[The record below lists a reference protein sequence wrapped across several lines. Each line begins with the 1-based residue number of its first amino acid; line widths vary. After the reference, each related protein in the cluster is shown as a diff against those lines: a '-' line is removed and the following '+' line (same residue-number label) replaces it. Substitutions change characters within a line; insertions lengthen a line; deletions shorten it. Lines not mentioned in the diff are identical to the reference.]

1 MPYGNIMYDRRI
13 VRGNTYAQRTLPAV
27 SVADQMKMLFV
38 CSVLN
43 KCMSGQNE
51 VAAQRFL
58 FASTW
63 ITKTEVINLFN
74 ILDFQFTYA
83 SSGLVLSASPPP
95 PSQEKGIWVD
105 RVNTM
110 CFQFVIH
117 YVNFYSYKD
126 FFKQLKKLA

>member
-43 KCMSGQNE
+43 KGQAKMKLQHNGFCLQ
-51 VAAQRFL
+51 ALGLQKQKLLIFL
-58 FASTW
+58 TFLIS
-63 ITKTEVINLFN
+63 NLHM
-74 ILDFQFTYA
+74 LLQVWSY
-83 SSGLVLSASPPP
+83 LPPPP

>member
-27 SVADQMKMLFV
+27 SVAEQMKMLFV
-38 CSVLN
+38 CSLLN
-43 KCMSGQNE
+43 KWQHNSFCLLS
-51 VAAQRFL
+51 
-58 FASTW
+58 SW
-63 ITKTEVINLFN
+63 ITKQKVIDLFN

-83 SSGLVLSASPPP
+83 SSDLVLSAPPP
-95 PSQEKGIWVD
+95 PHKKKEIWVD

-117 YVNFYSYKD
+117 YVNFNSYKD
-126 FFKQLKKLA
+126 FFKQLKRLA

>member
-27 SVADQMKMLFV
+27 SVAEQMKMLLV
-38 CSVLN
+38 CSLLN
-43 KCMSGQNE
+43 KRQHNSFCLLS
-51 VAAQRFL
+51 
-58 FASTW
+58 SW

-83 SSGLVLSASPPP
+83 SSGLVLSPPP
-95 PSQEKGIWVD
+95 PHKKKEIWVD

-110 CFQFVIH
+110 CFHFVIH
-117 YVNFYSYKD
+117 YVNFNSYKD
-126 FFKQLKKLA
+126 FLKQLKRLA

>member
-27 SVADQMKMLFV
+27 SVAEQMKMLFV
-38 CSVLN
+38 CSLLN
-43 KCMSGQNE
+43 KWQHNSFCLLS
-51 VAAQRFL
+51 
-58 FASTW
+58 SW

-83 SSGLVLSASPPP
+83 SSGLVLSAPPHKKK
-95 PSQEKGIWVD
+95 EIWVD

-110 CFQFVIH
+110 CFHFVIH
-117 YVNFYSYKD
+117 YVNFNSYKD
-126 FFKQLKKLA
+126 FLKQLKRLA

>member
-27 SVADQMKMLFV
+27 SVAEQMKMLFV
-38 CSVLN
+38 CSLLN
-43 KCMSGQNE
+43 KWQHNSFCLLS
-51 VAAQRFL
+51 
-58 FASTW
+58 SW

-83 SSGLVLSASPPP
+83 SSGLVLSAPPP
-95 PSQEKGIWVD
+95 PPHKKKEIWVD

-110 CFQFVIH
+110 CFHFVIH
-117 YVNFYSYKD
+117 YANFNSYKD
-126 FFKQLKKLA
+126 FLKQLKRLA